1 MFSWVRIQH
10 LIDWT
15 GAQTTGSVRPDAPV
29 TSINSDTRTL
39 KSGEVFVALKG
50 ENFDGNNFVEKAI
63 ALGALA
69 VISEKKIQV
78 PSSCPVVLLQVPN
91 SLEAYVSIGKALR
104 ESFKG
109 PVVAITGSAGKSSTK
124 DMTAVLLGQ
133 NTLSSPKSFNNLLG
147 VSKTLCLLEDST
159 RNLVLE
165 MGMNGFGEIREMC
178 ENFKPQ
184 GGLIT
189 NIGDAHIGKMGGREG
204 IYRAKKEL
212 FDWVAHVNPSL
223 GVAYNLDDEWV
234 VKSVKESFPKDVKKI
249 SYSARDSQADIFISQ
264 REIHPKTGA
273 LSVTLK
279 SIEGEIKVALP
290 HFGMHH
296 AYNLAGSVA
305 LAKLVGVSWKDIAQR
320 VSKVVPSHHRGEMS
334 ELSNGMILI
343 DESYN
348 SNPAALLSS
357 LESVMLLDP
366 SRRRV
371 LVLGAMRE
379 LEGFS
384 RELHEE
390 VGVRLGKM
398 LVEKN
403 ISAVLYGV
411 GQDTQSLLEAV
422 QKQRSQVECHF
433 SNAVS
438 EIESQVLAE
447 LKKGDIIFV
456 KGSRGIELDRLVKS
470 LHLKAAST

>member
-1 MFSWVRIQH
+1 MFSWVRLQH

-15 GAQTTGSVRPDAPV
+15 GAQTSGSVRLDAPV

-39 KSGEVFVALKG
+39 KAGQVFVALKG
-50 ENFDGNNFVEKAI
+50 ENFDGNDFVEKAI
-63 ALGALA
+63 SLGALA
-69 VISEKKIQV
+69 IICEKKIQI
-78 PSSCPVVLLQVPN
+78 PASCPVALLQVSN
-91 SLEAYVSIGKALR
+91 GLKAYVEIGKALR
-104 ESFKG
+104 KSFKG

-124 DMTAVLLGQ
+124 DMVAVLLGE

-147 VSKTLCLLEDST
+147 VSKTLCLLEDDT

-165 MGMNGFGEIREMC
+165 MGMNGLGEIKEMC
-178 ENFKPQ
+178 ENFQPQ

-212 FDWVAHVNPSL
+212 FDWISQVNPSL

-234 VKSVKESFPKDVKKI
+234 VRSVKESFPKGVKQI
-249 SYSARDSQADIFISQ
+249 TYSARDSKADIFISKK
-264 REIHPKTGA
+264 EIHPKTGA

-279 SIEGEIKVALP
+279 SSEGEMRAVLP

-305 LAKLVGVSWKDIAQR
+305 LSKLVGIAWDDIERR
-320 VSKVVPSHHRGEMS
+320 VSKVIPSHHRGEMT
-334 ELSNGMILI
+334 EIRNGIILI

-348 SNPAALLSS
+348 SNPSALLSS

-366 SRRRV
+366 HKRRV
-371 LVLGAMRE
+371 LVLGEMRE
-379 LEGFS
+379 LESFS

-390 VGVRLGKM
+390 VGTQLGKM

-403 ISAVLYGV
+403 ISAVVYGV
-411 GQDTQSLLEAV
+411 GKDTRFLLDAIRN
-422 QKQRSQVECHF
+422 QKPQVDCHF
-433 SNAVS
+433 ASNVQ
-438 EIESQVLAE
+438 EIEPQIMAQI
-447 LKKGDIIFV
+447 KAGDIIFV
-456 KGSRGIELDRLVKS
+456 KGSRGIELDHLVKCF
-470 LHLKAAST
+470 HLNLGQ